1 MASSDPLPGPDA
13 KSPAFPNDFFSH
25 ELERLPALAGA
36 RRRGEMDYSNSSSE
50 EEEAPPIFECALAE
64 LLRAGVGADVRPLLQ
79 EFMSMPAALAEA
91 YPAAHAPASAGK
103 RSSS

>member
-36 RRRGEMDYSNSSSE
+36 RAADGEMDYSDSSDSSE
-50 EEEAPPIFECALAE
+50 EEEAPPIFDGALAV
-64 LLRAGVGADVRPLLQ
+64 LLAGGLGVDVCTGLRPVWTP
-79 EFMSMPAALAEA
+79 FFDCF
-91 YPAAHAPASAGK
+91 
-103 RSSS
+103 